1 MQPLGADE
9 PTVVGPYR
17 LLGRLGSGGMGRVY
31 LGRSAGGRTVA
42 VKIVHPHF
50 ALDEEFRA
58 RFRRE
63 VEAARRVGGAWTA
76 PVLDADPGAAVPWVA
91 TAYAAGPS
99 LAGAVQDAGPLPE
112 HSVRVLGAGDRKSVV

>member
-1 MQPLGADE
+1 MQPLGDDE

-42 VKIVHPHF
+42 GEIVRPHF
-50 ALDEEFRA
+50 ALDGEFRA
-58 RFRRE
+58 RLPRE
-63 VEAARRVGGAWTA
+63 VPAARRVGGAWPA
-76 PVLDADPGAAVPWVA
+76 PVLDAAPEAAVPWVA

-99 LAGAVQDAGPLPE
+99 L
-112 HSVRVLGAGDRKSVV
+112 